1 MDDEFF
7 GVDSTPSTN
16 PTPVA
21 TTYDNLNN
29 QADDQFNFG
38 GKSIMTSDAQYEANA
53 GLYQSGQDL
62 SPSRANGSYS
72 NFEGYD
78 NVSASKAR

>member
-1 MDDEFF
+1 MISLILE
-7 GVDSTPSTN
+7 VRLLWS
-16 PTPVA
+16 
-21 TTYDNLNN
+21 
-29 QADDQFNFG
+29 
-38 GKSIMTSDAQYEANA
+38 SDAQYEPNA

-78 NVSASKAR
+78 NVSTSKAK

>member
-1 MDDEFF
+1 
-7 GVDSTPSTN
+7 
-16 PTPVA
+16 
-21 TTYDNLNN
+21 
-29 QADDQFNFG
+29 
-38 GKSIMTSDAQYEANA
+38 MTSDAQYEANA

-78 NVSASKAR
+78 NVSASKAIEEE